1 MSGRQC
7 ARQRPVSFQSALQRR
22 DGITRTCPTLNRRRC
37 CHCPR
42 TAVQTRR
49 CRWPSGVQLCSGTG
63 VAAQQL
69 SGSFPWIG
77 VDDPSEMQR
86 LQAQHTQSNCRE
98 SSTFNWVDLEKLT
111 GAHDTGHALQEK
123 GGLADLWY
131 MDEGDIMSYPVPVP
145 PYLPKVGAERTP
157 QKTEVIH
164 NLDDL
169 DAAPPEWK
177 IDDVRKTGH
186 GLHTNRWEH
195 HTRSCCDPNS
205 PLRTNFW
212 RRQTSSAPCMNEF
225 TCVRT
230 RRRNLLSYVKVLASV
245 VSATSSE
252 CTATRSCRRNEPLKS
267 AMRSGKGPLSGS
279 TQDSRRTAWCKP
291 HSAQVSPD

>member
-1 MSGRQC
+1 M
-7 ARQRPVSFQSALQRR
+7 
-22 DGITRTCPTLNRRRC
+22 
-37 CHCPR
+37 
-42 TAVQTRR
+42 
-49 CRWPSGVQLCSGTG
+49 
-63 VAAQQL
+63 AAQQL

-86 LQAQHTQSNCRE
+86 FQAQHTQSNCRE
-98 SSTFNWVDLEKLT
+98 SPTFNWVDLEKLT

-131 MDEGDIMSYPVPVP
+131 MDEGDIMSYPVPV
-145 PYLPKVGAERTP
+145 
-157 QKTEVIH
+157 VIH

-186 GLHTNRWEH
+186 SLHTNRWEH
-195 HTRSCCDPNS
+195 HTRSCWDPNS

-279 TQDSRRTAWCKP
+279 SQDSRRKCRSVRNRTQKRRETVRSTA
-291 HSAQVSPD
+291 HLGAEEGAQAQGR